1 MLPYTESGI
10 ASCLRTD
17 YVGRRLVFL
26 QSTSSTQNVAK
37 TLAADGAPDGTVVLA
52 DSQTAGRGR
61 LGRSWVAPPGT
72 SVLLSL
78 ISRPTLA
85 PSQIHRLTMLC
96 SLAVVDAVAVV
107 AGLRVG
113 IKWPN
118 DVVTWPTAQQPES
131 RKLAGLLAESS
142 LVGERVSYC
151 VVGIGI
157 NVNLE
162 LSELPPTIVPAT
174 SLRAETARAVDRTA
188 LLCEMLAN
196 VERRYRGAETRRGRR
211 RRPGPRVVGEPGNAG
226 QAGGGHGRR
235 GNHRGGGQWV

>member
-1 MLPYTESGI
+1 M
-10 ASCLRTD
+10 
-17 YVGRRLVFL
+17 
-26 QSTSSTQNVAK
+26 
-37 TLAADGAPDGTVVLA
+37 
-52 DSQTAGRGR
+52 AG
-61 LGRSWVAPPGT
+61 SWVAPPGT

-78 ISRPTLA
+78 ILRPTLA

-96 SLAVVDAVAVV
+96 SLAVVDAVADV

-142 LVGERVSYC
+142 LVGDRVSYC

-162 LSELPPTIVPAT
+162 LSELPATIVPAT
-174 SLRAETARAVDRTA
+174 SLRAETGRAIDRTA

-196 VERRYRGAETRRGRR
+196 VERRYEALKRGEDAAADLAHEWSANLVTLGRQVVATDGEQAIEGVAVGVNEDGALLVRTAGETLHTIAAGDVTLRRS
-211 RRPGPRVVGEPGNAG
+211 EAG
-226 QAGGGHGRR
+226 
-235 GNHRGGGQWV
+235 